1 MIISKLNYKD
11 LATYG
16 ILCINNGYTIDTE
29 NNTLNANVS
38 IAFNLTDIQIQIE
51 KLENSISEIGID
63 YENEPEILEV
73 YKNGYEELLE
83 ILYLIREKLS

>member
-29 NNTLNANVS
+29 NSTLNANVS
-38 IAFNLTDIQIQIE
+38 IAFNLTDIENQIQN
-51 KLENSISEIGID
+51 LENTISEMETD
-63 YENEPEILEV
+63 YESEPEISEV

>member
-16 ILCINNGYTIDTE
+16 ILCIDNGYTVDTE
-29 NNTLNANVS
+29 NSTLNANVS
-38 IAFNLTDIQIQIE
+38 IAFNLTDIENQIQ
-51 KLENSISEIGID
+51 KLVNSISEIETD

>member
-16 ILCINNGYTIDTE
+16 ILCINNGYTVDTE
-29 NNTLNANVS
+29 NSTLNANVS
-38 IAFNLTDIQIQIE
+38 IAFNLTDIENQIQN
-51 KLENSISEIGID
+51 LENNISEMETD
-63 YENEPEILEV
+63 YESEPEILEV

>member
-29 NNTLNANVS
+29 NSTLNANVS
-38 IAFNLTDIQIQIE
+38 IAFNLTDIENQIQN
-51 KLENSISEIGID
+51 LENNISEMETD
-63 YENEPEILEV
+63 YESEPEISEV

>member
-1 MIISKLNYKD
+1 MIVSKLNYKD

-29 NNTLNANVS
+29 NSTLNANVS
-38 IAFNLTDIQIQIE
+38 IAFNLTDIENQIQ
-51 KLENSISEIGID
+51 KLESNISDIETD
-63 YENEPEILEV
+63 YESEPEILEV

>member
-29 NNTLNANVS
+29 NSTLNANVS
-38 IAFNLTDIQIQIE
+38 IAFNLTDIENQIQ
-51 KLENSISEIGID
+51 KLENSISEIETD
-63 YENEPEILEV
+63 YESEPEISEV

>member
-1 MIISKLNYKD
+1 M
-11 LATYG
+11 
-16 ILCINNGYTIDTE
+16 
-29 NNTLNANVS
+29 NANVS

>member
-16 ILCINNGYTIDTE
+16 ILSIDNGYTIDTE
-29 NNTLNANVS
+29 NSTLNANVS
-38 IAFNLTDIQIQIE
+38 IAFNLTDIENQIQ
-51 KLENSISEIGID
+51 KLVNSISEIETD
-63 YENEPEILEV
+63 YESEPEILEV

>member
-29 NNTLNANVS
+29 NSTLNANVS
-38 IAFNLTDIQIQIE
+38 IAFNLTDIENQIQN
-51 KLENSISEIGID
+51 LENSISEIETD
-63 YENEPEILEV
+63 YESEPEISEV

>member
-29 NNTLNANVS
+29 NSTLNANVS
-38 IAFNLTDIQIQIE
+38 IAFNLTDIENQIL
-51 KLENSISEIGID
+51 KLENNISEIEND
-63 YENEPEILEV
+63 YESEPEILEV
-73 YKNGYEELLE
+73 YKNGYGELLE